1 MSKDQAVSFLEYF
14 CTQLE
19 LDILTFDN
27 TNNVQMHIDD
37 MGIVLH
43 YSEELD
49 VLVFNIL
56 ICPIQDKNPDSKSDM
71 LYTIMTGNYLWGQTA
86 GGTLGIDS
94 RTDYLCLS
102 RIYELSENDGQNEYS
117 ALLDSFASLVGAA
130 KYWKAFVEGV
140 AESGTTISND
150 HLMYSNTMLNTLNMV

>member
-14 CTQLE
+14 CAQLE
-19 LDILTFDN
+19 LGTLTYDS

-37 MGIVLH
+37 IGIVLH

-49 VLVFNIL
+49 ALVFNLL
-56 ICPIQDKNPDSKSDM
+56 ICPIQDQNQENKSDM

-102 RIYELSENDGQNEYS
+102 RVYELTENDGQNEYS

-130 KYWKAFVEGV
+130 QYWKEFVEGV
-140 AESGTTISND
+140 AERNSVANNN
-150 HLMYSNTMLNTLNMV
+150 LMYGNTMLNTFNMV